1 MTQKLHPD
9 DELEGLV
16 RQLNAA
22 AAARAGAPPAPV
34 APDDT
39 PAPEEADPLSPPRT
53 VARKLGSLGL
63 PAPTAA
69 ASAWLERLL
78 LEARERFATDLL
90 LVAGVPPVVRVHGA
104 LVPLDDDPLS
114 ATSTAELSAALVPP
128 ERRDDLSVRGSID
141 FSIRGTRGPGRCRC
155 NVHRERGRF
164 AAAIRLFPVELPDL
178 ESLHLP
184 PGLARFAELQYGLV
198 LLTGPT
204 GSGKSTTIAAL
215 LRRLLARRRV
225 HLVTIE
231 DPVEY
236 EHEHAGSVVEHV
248 EIGRDAPDFAAA
260 LRASLR
266 QNPDVLLI
274 GEMRDPES
282 IGIAITAAETGHL
295 VLSTL
300 HTGDAPQTVHRILD
314 SYPAAQMET
323 VRAQLSISLAGIVSQ
338 ELLPRIDGRGRVPAV
353 EILVAT
359 PAVRNLIRR
368 GRIEQ
373 IRSQLTL
380 EQPAGMLDLDQSL
393 ARLVLDGLV
402 DPAEARA
409 RARVPEEFERAI
421 ARRPRNSSSQST

>member
-1 MTQKLHPD
+1 MTKKLHPD
-9 DELEGLV
+9 DELEVLV

-22 AAARAGAPPAPV
+22 AAANGTADLG
-34 APDDT
+34 
-39 PAPEEADPLSPPRT
+39 EEAGSPGRPQTRLE
-53 VARKLGSLGL
+53 VARAWGL
-63 PAPTAA
+63 PAPDAEGA
-69 ASAWLERLL
+69 AWLARLL
-78 LEARERFATDLL
+78 ADARERYATDLL
-90 LVAGVPPVVRVHGA
+90 LVAGAPPVVRIHGVLHA
-104 LVPLDDDPLS
+104 LEDGPLS
-114 ATSTAELSAALVPP
+114 AASTALLCAALVPP
-128 ERRDDLSVRGSID
+128 ERRETVEARGSVD
-141 FSIRGTRGPGRCRC
+141 FSIRSTAGPGRFRC
-155 NVHRERGRF
+155 NVHRERGRWS
-164 AAAIRLFPVELPDL
+164 AAIRVFPVELPEL

-215 LRRLLARRRV
+215 LRRVLARRRV

-236 EHEHAGSVVEHV
+236 EHAHDGSVVEHV
-248 EIGRDAPDFAAA
+248 EIGRDAPSFAEA

-295 VLSTL
+295 VFSTL

-314 SYPAAQMET
+314 SYPAEQMET
-323 VRAQLSISLAGIVSQ
+323 VRSQLSISLAGIVSQ
-338 ELLPRIDGRGRVPAV
+338 ELLPRADGRGRVPAV
-353 EILVAT
+353 EILMAT
-359 PAVRNLIRR
+359 PAVRNLVRR

-373 IRSQLTL
+373 LRSQLTL

-421 ARRPRNSSSQST
+421 ARRPKNSSSQST

>member
-1 MTQKLHPD
+1 MTQRLHPD

-16 RQLNAA
+16 RRLNAA
-22 AAARAGAPPAPV
+22 AAAQTEEESEASPPGAPIPWARPEPVRTWSLPPSDPA
-34 APDDT
+34 A
-39 PAPEEADPLSPPRT
+39 E
-53 VARKLGSLGL
+53 
-63 PAPTAA
+63 
-69 ASAWLERLL
+69 AWLERLL
-78 LEARERFATDLL
+78 ALARERYATDLL
-90 LVAGVPPVVRVHGA
+90 LVSGAPPVLRIHGA
-104 LVPLDDDPLS
+104 LVPLDDVALEES
-114 ATSTAELSAALVPP
+114 AAAKLCAALVPD
-128 ERRDDLSVRGSID
+128 ERRAAVESQGSVD
-141 FSIRGTRGPGRCRC
+141 FSIRSSAGPGRFRC
-155 NVHRERGRF
+155 NVHRERGRWS
-164 AAAIRLFPVELPDL
+164 AAIRVFPVALPDL

-184 PGLARFAELQYGLV
+184 PALARFAELQYGLV

-215 LRRLLARRRV
+215 LRRVLARRRV

-236 EHEHAGSVVEHV
+236 EHEHEGSVVEHV
-248 EIGRDAPDFAAA
+248 EIGRDAPSFAQA

-266 QNPDVLLI
+266 QNPDVLVI

-295 VLSTL
+295 VFSTL
-300 HTGDAPQTVHRILD
+300 HTGDAPQTIHRIVD
-314 SYPAAQMET
+314 SYPAEQIET
-323 VRAQLSISLAGIVSQ
+323 VRSQLSISLAGIASQ
-338 ELLPRIDGRGRVPAV
+338 ELLPRADGRGRVPAV

-359 PAVRNLIRR
+359 PAVRNLVRR

-380 EQPAGMLDLDQSL
+380 EQNVGMLDLDQSL

-421 ARRPRNSSSQST
+421 RRPRNSSTQST

>member
-1 MTQKLHPD
+1 MTQRLHPD

-16 RQLNAA
+16 RRLNAA
-22 AAARAGAPPAPV
+22 AAAQTEEESEASPPGAPVPWARPEPVRTWSLPPSDPA
-34 APDDT
+34 A
-39 PAPEEADPLSPPRT
+39 E
-53 VARKLGSLGL
+53 
-63 PAPTAA
+63 
-69 ASAWLERLL
+69 AWLERLL
-78 LEARERFATDLL
+78 ALARERYATDLL
-90 LVAGVPPVVRVHGA
+90 LVSGAPPVLRIHGA
-104 LVPLDDDPLS
+104 LVPLDDVALEES
-114 ATSTAELSAALVPP
+114 AAAKLCAALVPA
-128 ERRDDLSVRGSID
+128 ERRAAVESQGSVD
-141 FSIRGTRGPGRCRC
+141 FSIRSSAGPGRFRC
-155 NVHRERGRF
+155 NVHRERGRWS
-164 AAAIRLFPVELPDL
+164 AAIRVFPVALPDL

-184 PGLARFAELQYGLV
+184 PSLARFAELQYGLV

-215 LRRLLARRRV
+215 LRRVLARRRV

-236 EHEHAGSVVEHV
+236 EHEHEGSVVEHV
-248 EIGRDAPDFAAA
+248 EIGRDAPSFAQA

-266 QNPDVLLI
+266 QNPDVLVI

-295 VLSTL
+295 VFSTL
-300 HTGDAPQTVHRILD
+300 HTGDAPQTIHRIVD
-314 SYPAAQMET
+314 SYPAEQIET
-323 VRAQLSISLAGIVSQ
+323 VRSQLSISLAGVVSQ
-338 ELLPRIDGRGRVPAV
+338 ELLPRLDGRGRVPAV

-359 PAVRNLIRR
+359 PAVRNLVRR

-380 EQPAGMLDLDQSL
+380 EQNVGMLDLDQSL

-421 ARRPRNSSSQST
+421 RRPRNSSPQST

>member
-1 MTQKLHPD
+1 MTKRLHPD

-16 RQLNAA
+16 RRLNEA
-22 AAARAGAPPAPV
+22 AAARAEDGAG
-34 APDDT
+34 
-39 PAPEEADPLSPPRT
+39 ADE
-53 VARKLGSLGL
+53 VG
-63 PAPTAA
+63 AA
-69 ASAWLERLL
+69 ARPANRPEPVRAWSLPPSDPDGLAWLERLL
-78 LEARERFATDLL
+78 ATARERYATDLL
-90 LVAGVPPVVRVHGA
+90 LVAGAPPVVRIHGA
-104 LVPLDDDPLS
+104 LEPLDDGPLS
-114 ATSTAELSAALVPP
+114 PRSTASLCAALVPP
-128 ERRDDLSVRGSID
+128 ERRAAVEGHGSVD
-141 FSIRGTRGPGRCRC
+141 FSIRSAVGPGRFRC
-155 NVHRERGRF
+155 NVHRERGRWS
-164 AAAIRLFPVELPDL
+164 ASIRVFPADLPDL

-184 PGLARFAELQYGLV
+184 AGLARFAELQYGLV

-215 LRRLLARRRV
+215 LRRVLARRRV

-236 EHEHAGSVVEHV
+236 EHEHHGSVVEHV
-248 EIGRDAPDFAAA
+248 EIGRDAPSFAQA

-282 IGIAITAAETGHL
+282 ISIAITAAETGHL
-295 VLSTL
+295 VFSTL
-300 HTGDAPQTVHRILD
+300 HTGDAPQTVHRIVD
-314 SYPAAQMET
+314 SYPAEQMET
-323 VRAQLSISLAGIVSQ
+323 VRSQLSISLAGIVSQ
-338 ELLPRIDGRGRVPAV
+338 ELLPRVDGRGRVPAV

-359 PAVRNLIRR
+359 PAVRNLVRR

-380 EQPAGMLDLDQSL
+380 EQNVGMLDLDQSL

-421 ARRPRNSSSQST
+421 RRPRGSSMQST

>member
-1 MTQKLHPD
+1 MIKKLDPD

-16 RQLNAA
+16 RQLNQAA
-22 AAARAGAPPAPV
+22 AQVPGTPAVRSVDERAAAEDDAAPPGSRVRLEAVRPWTL
-34 APDDT
+34 P
-39 PAPEEADPLSPPRT
+39 PADADG
-53 VARKLGSLGL
+53 AR
-63 PAPTAA
+63 
-69 ASAWLERLL
+69 WLKRLL
-78 LEARERFATDLL
+78 EQAREQYATDLM
-90 LVAGVPPVVRVHGA
+90 LVAGAPPVVRVHGG
-104 LVPLDDDPLS
+104 LVPLDDAPLS
-114 ATSTAELSAALVPP
+114 ASATAMLAAALVPS
-128 ERRDDLSVRGSID
+128 ERRETAEARGSVD
-141 FSIRGTRGPGRCRC
+141 FAVRVSGSGRFRC
-155 NVHRERGRF
+155 NVHRERGRWS
-164 AAAIRLFPVELPDL
+164 ASIRVFPVELPDL
-178 ESLHLP
+178 ETLHLP
-184 PGLARFAELQYGLV
+184 PALERFADLQYGLL

-236 EHEHAGSVVEHV
+236 EHTHDGSVVEHV
-248 EIGRDAPDFAAA
+248 EIGRDATSFADA

-300 HTGDAPQTVHRILD
+300 HTGDAPQTIHRILD
-314 SYPAAQMET
+314 SYPAEQIET
-323 VRAQLSISLAGIVSQ
+323 VRSQLSISLAGIVSQ
-338 ELLPRIDGRGRVPAV
+338 QLLPRADGRGRVPAV

-359 PAVRNLIRR
+359 PAVRNLVRR

-373 IRSQLTL
+373 LRSQLTL
-380 EQPAGMLDLDQSL
+380 EQPLGMLDLDQSL

-402 DPAEARA
+402 DPSEARA
-409 RARVPEEFERAI
+409 RARVPEEFDRAVV
-421 ARRPRNSSSQST
+421 RRPRNSSSQST